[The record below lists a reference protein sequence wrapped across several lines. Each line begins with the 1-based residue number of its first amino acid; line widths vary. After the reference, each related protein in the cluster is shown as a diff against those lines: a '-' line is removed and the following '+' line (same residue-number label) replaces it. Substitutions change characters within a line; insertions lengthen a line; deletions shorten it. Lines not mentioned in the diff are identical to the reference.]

1 MEKIRE
7 QRNTI
12 CVCVITSFI
21 TTFMGSALNLSIPS
35 LEEEFKAGAQTVGWV
50 ITIYM
55 LTCSA
60 LAVPFGRISDRVER
74 RSVLRTGILI
84 FCISSLTAVLSK
96 TMWMLLTFRLM
107 QGIGASMI
115 FSTNIAIL
123 VGAFDEE
130 HRGRVLGYSTCATYA
145 GLSAGP
151 VLGGWLNQ
159 NFGWRAIFIATA
171 IVSAAAFYGAFFK
184 LPKGEKKSGILSLSS
199 KAHLDYAGNI
209 LFVVSIV
216 LTMYG
221 LSSLNSLAGAPLI
234 LCLGILIFIFFVRT
248 EMKTD
253 NPVIDVNLF
262 GKNLSFTLS
271 NLAAMVN
278 YGSNFALSYLMSIYL
293 QVVKG
298 MSSQWAGVILI
309 TNTVIMTVLS
319 PFVGRISDRHSPFK
333 MSAAGMALCAAALG
347 LLSFLSEDS
356 SLAKIIM
363 ILALSGVGF
372 SFFSTP
378 NTNAVMSCVERED
391 YGVSAS
397 ILSTM
402 RSIGHTAGM
411 SVVSAV
417 VGIYIGSGSL
427 KGAGT
432 EVLMKTFHISFF
444 IFTLLCIL
452 GIFMAGKRKM

>member
-60 LAVPFGRISDRVER
+60 LAVPFGSISDRVER
-74 RSVLRTGILI
+74 QSIMRTGILI

-96 TMWMLLTFRLM
+96 KMWMLLAFRLM

-151 VLGGWLNQ
+151 VLGGVLNQ

-234 LCLGILIFIFFVRT
+234 LCLGILFFIFFIRT
-248 EMKTD
+248 EMKTE

-262 GKNLSFTLS
+262 RKNLPFTLS

-347 LLSFLSEDS
+347 LLSFLSEDA
-356 SLAKIIM
+356 SLAWIIM

>member
-7 QRNTI
+7 KKNTI
-12 CVCVITSFI
+12 LVCVITSFI

-35 LEEEFKAGAQTVGWV
+35 LEEEFKVGAQTVGWV
-50 ITIYM
+50 VTIYM

-60 LAVPFGRISDRVER
+60 LAVPFGRLADRVER

-84 FCISSLTAVLSK
+84 FSISSLTAVLSK
-96 TMWMLLTFRLM
+96 KMWMLLAFRLM

-234 LCLGILIFIFFVRT
+234 LCLGILIFIFFIRT
-248 EMKTD
+248 EMKTE

-262 GKNLSFTLS
+262 RKNLPFTLS

-347 LLSFLSEDS
+347 LLSFLSEDA
-356 SLAKIIM
+356 SLAWIIM

>member
-7 QRNTI
+7 KKNTI
-12 CVCVITSFI
+12 LVCVITSFI

-35 LEEEFKAGAQTVGWV
+35 LEEEFKVGAQTVGWV
-50 ITIYM
+50 VTIYM

-60 LAVPFGRISDRVER
+60 LAVPFGRLADRVER

-84 FCISSLTAVLSK
+84 FSISSLTAVLSK
-96 TMWMLLTFRLM
+96 KMWMLLAFRLM

-151 VLGGWLNQ
+151 VLGGVLNQ

-171 IVSAAAFYGAFFK
+171 IVSAAALYCAFFK

-234 LCLGILIFIFFVRT
+234 LCLGILFFIFFIRT
-248 EMKTD
+248 EMKTE

-262 GKNLSFTLS
+262 RKNLPFTLS

-298 MSSQWAGVILI
+298 MTSQWAGVILI

-347 LLSFLSEDS
+347 LLSFLSEDL

-452 GIFMAGKRKM
+452 GIIMAGKRKM

>member
-7 QRNTI
+7 KKNTI
-12 CVCVITSFI
+12 LVCVITSFI

-35 LEEEFKAGAQTVGWV
+35 LEEEFKVGAQTVGWV
-50 ITIYM
+50 VTIYM

-60 LAVPFGRISDRVER
+60 LAVPFGRLADRVER

-84 FCISSLTAVLSK
+84 FSISSLTAVLSK
-96 TMWMLLTFRLM
+96 KMWMLLAFRLM

-151 VLGGWLNQ
+151 VLGGVLNQ

-234 LCLGILIFIFFVRT
+234 LCLGILFFIFFIRT
-248 EMKTD
+248 EMKTE

-262 GKNLSFTLS
+262 RKNLPFTLS

-298 MSSQWAGVILI
+298 MSSQWAGVVLI
-309 TNTVIMTVLS
+309 TNTVIMTLLS

-347 LLSFLSEDS
+347 LLSFLSEDAS
-356 SLAKIIM
+356 FAWIIM

-378 NTNAVMSCVERED
+378 NTNAVMPCVERED

>member
-7 QRNTI
+7 KKNTI
-12 CVCVITSFI
+12 LVCVITSFI

-35 LEEEFKAGAQTVGWV
+35 LEEEFKVGAQTVGWV
-50 ITIYM
+50 VTIYM

-60 LAVPFGRISDRVER
+60 LAVPFGRLADRVER

-84 FCISSLTAVLSK
+84 FSISSLTAVLSK
-96 TMWMLLTFRLM
+96 KMWMLLAFRLM

-151 VLGGWLNQ
+151 VLGGVLNQ

-234 LCLGILIFIFFVRT
+234 LCLGILFFIFFIRT
-248 EMKTD
+248 EMKTE

-262 GKNLSFTLS
+262 RKNLPFTLS

-347 LLSFLSEDS
+347 LLSFLSEDL

-452 GIFMAGKRKM
+452 GIIMAGKRKM

>member
-7 QRNTI
+7 QKNTI
-12 CVCVITSFI
+12 LVCVITSFI

-35 LEEEFKAGAQTVGWV
+35 LEEEFKVGAQTVGWV
-50 ITIYM
+50 VTIYM

-60 LAVPFGRISDRVER
+60 LAVPFGRLADRVER

-84 FCISSLTAVLSK
+84 FSISSLTAVLSK
-96 TMWMLLTFRLM
+96 KMWMLLAFRLM

-184 LPKGEKKSGILSLSS
+184 LPRGEKKSGILSLSS

-234 LCLGILIFIFFVRT
+234 LCLGILFFIFFIRT
-248 EMKTD
+248 EMKTE

-262 GKNLSFTLS
+262 RKNLPFTLS

-278 YGSNFALSYLMSIYL
+278 YGSNFALSHLMSIYL

-298 MSSQWAGVILI
+298 MTSQWAGVILI

-347 LLSFLSEDS
+347 LLSFLSEDL

>member
-7 QRNTI
+7 KKNTI
-12 CVCVITSFI
+12 LVCVITSFI

-35 LEEEFKAGAQTVGWV
+35 LEEEFKVGAQTVGWV
-50 ITIYM
+50 VTIYM

-60 LAVPFGRISDRVER
+60 LAVPFGRLADRVER

-84 FCISSLTAVLSK
+84 FSISSLTAVLTK
-96 TMWMLLTFRLM
+96 KMWMLMAFRLM

-184 LPKGEKKSGILSLSS
+184 IPKGEKKSGILSLSS

-234 LCLGILIFIFFVRT
+234 LCLGILFFIFFIRT
-248 EMKTD
+248 EMKTE

-262 GKNLSFTLS
+262 RKNLPFTLS

-347 LLSFLSEDS
+347 LLSFLSEDA
-356 SLAKIIM
+356 SLAWIIM

-432 EVLMKTFHISFF
+432 EVLMRTFHISFF

>member
-60 LAVPFGRISDRVER
+60 LAVPFGRLSDRVER

-151 VLGGWLNQ
+151 VLGGVLNQ

-234 LCLGILIFIFFVRT
+234 LCLGILFFIFFIRT
-248 EMKTD
+248 EMKTE

-262 GKNLSFTLS
+262 RKNLPFTLS

-347 LLSFLSEDS
+347 LLSFLSEDL

>member
-7 QRNTI
+7 KKNTI
-12 CVCVITSFI
+12 LVCVITSFI

-35 LEEEFKAGAQTVGWV
+35 LEEEFKVGAQTVGWV
-50 ITIYM
+50 VTIYM

-60 LAVPFGRISDRVER
+60 LAVPFGRLADRVER

-84 FCISSLTAVLSK
+84 FSISSLTAVLSK
-96 TMWMLLTFRLM
+96 KMWMLLAFRLM

-151 VLGGWLNQ
+151 VLGGVLNQ

-234 LCLGILIFIFFVRT
+234 LCLGILFFIFFIRT
-248 EMKTD
+248 EMKTE

-262 GKNLSFTLS
+262 RKNLPFTLS

-347 LLSFLSEDS
+347 LLSFLSEDL

>member
-7 QRNTI
+7 KKNTI
-12 CVCVITSFI
+12 LVCVITSFI

-35 LEEEFKAGAQTVGWV
+35 LEEEFKVGAQTVGWV
-50 ITIYM
+50 VTIYM

-60 LAVPFGRISDRVER
+60 LAVPFGRLADRVER

-84 FCISSLTAVLSK
+84 FSISSLTAVLSK
-96 TMWMLLTFRLM
+96 KMWMLLAFRLM

-151 VLGGWLNQ
+151 VLGGVLNQ

-234 LCLGILIFIFFVRT
+234 LCLGILFFIFFIRT
-248 EMKTD
+248 EMKTE

-262 GKNLSFTLS
+262 RKNLPFTLS

-347 LLSFLSEDS
+347 LLSFLSEDL

-378 NTNAVMSCVERED
+378 NTNAVMSCVGKED
-391 YGVSAS
+391 YGVAAS

-452 GIFMAGKRKM
+452 GIIMAGKRKM

>member
-7 QRNTI
+7 KKNTI
-12 CVCVITSFI
+12 LVCVITSFI

-35 LEEEFKAGAQTVGWV
+35 LEEEFKVGAQTVGWV
-50 ITIYM
+50 VTIYM

-60 LAVPFGRISDRVER
+60 LAVPFGRLADRVER

-84 FCISSLTAVLSK
+84 FSISSLTAVLSK
-96 TMWMLLTFRLM
+96 KMWMLLAFRLM

-151 VLGGWLNQ
+151 VLGGVLNQ

-234 LCLGILIFIFFVRT
+234 LCLGILFFIFFIRT
-248 EMKTD
+248 EMKTE

-262 GKNLSFTLS
+262 RKNLPFTLS

-347 LLSFLSEDS
+347 LLSFLSEDL
-356 SLAKIIM
+356 SLVKIIM

-452 GIFMAGKRKM
+452 GIIMAGKRKM

>member
-7 QRNTI
+7 KKNTI
-12 CVCVITSFI
+12 LVCVITSFI

-35 LEEEFKAGAQTVGWV
+35 LEEEFKVGAQTVGWV
-50 ITIYM
+50 VTIYM

-60 LAVPFGRISDRVER
+60 LAVPFGRLADRVER

-84 FCISSLTAVLSK
+84 FSISSLTAVLSK
-96 TMWMLLTFRLM
+96 KMWMLLAFRLM

-151 VLGGWLNQ
+151 VLGGVLNQ

-234 LCLGILIFIFFVRT
+234 LCLGILFFIFFIRT
-248 EMKTD
+248 EMKTE

-262 GKNLSFTLS
+262 RKNLPFTLS

-333 MSAAGMALCAAALG
+333 MSAAGMALCAAALR
-347 LLSFLSEDS
+347 LLSFLSEDA
-356 SLAKIIM
+356 SLAWIIM

-452 GIFMAGKRKM
+452 GIIMAGKRKM

>member
-74 RSVLRTGILI
+74 RSIMRTGILI

-96 TMWMLLTFRLM
+96 KMWMLLAFRLM

-151 VLGGWLNQ
+151 VLGGVLNQ

-234 LCLGILIFIFFVRT
+234 LCLGILFFIFFIRT
-248 EMKTD
+248 EMKTE

-262 GKNLSFTLS
+262 RKNLPFTLS

-378 NTNAVMSCVERED
+378 NTNAVLSCVERED

-452 GIFMAGKRKM
+452 GIIMAGKRKM

>member
-7 QRNTI
+7 KKNTI
-12 CVCVITSFI
+12 LVCVITSFI

-35 LEEEFKAGAQTVGWV
+35 LEEEFKVGAQTVGWV
-50 ITIYM
+50 VTIYM

-60 LAVPFGRISDRVER
+60 LAVPFGRLADRVER

-84 FCISSLTAVLSK
+84 FSISSLTAVLSK
-96 TMWMLLTFRLM
+96 KMWMLLAFRLM

-151 VLGGWLNQ
+151 VLGGVLNQ

-184 LPKGEKKSGILSLSS
+184 LPRDEKKSGILSLSP

-234 LCLGILIFIFFVRT
+234 LCLGILFFIFFIRT
-248 EMKTD
+248 EMKTE

-262 GKNLSFTLS
+262 RKNLPFTLS

-298 MSSQWAGVILI
+298 MTSQWAGVILI

-347 LLSFLSEDS
+347 LLSFLSEDL

-452 GIFMAGKRKM
+452 GIIMAGKRKM

>member
-7 QRNTI
+7 KKNTI
-12 CVCVITSFI
+12 LVCVITSFI

-35 LEEEFKAGAQTVGWV
+35 LEEEFKVGAQTVGWV
-50 ITIYM
+50 VTIYM

-60 LAVPFGRISDRVER
+60 LAVPFGRLADRVER

-84 FCISSLTAVLSK
+84 FSISSLTAVLSK
-96 TMWMLLTFRLM
+96 KMWMLLAFRLM

-151 VLGGWLNQ
+151 VLGGVLNQ

-234 LCLGILIFIFFVRT
+234 LCLGILFFIFFIRT
-248 EMKTD
+248 EMKTE

-262 GKNLSFTLS
+262 RKNLPFTLS

-347 LLSFLSEDS
+347 LLSFLSEDA
-356 SLAKIIM
+356 SLAWIIM

>member
-35 LEEEFKAGAQTVGWV
+35 LEEEFKAGAQNVGWV

-60 LAVPFGRISDRVER
+60 LAVPFGRLSDRVER

-151 VLGGWLNQ
+151 VLGGVLNQ

-184 LPKGEKKSGILSLSS
+184 LPRGEKKSGILSLSP
-199 KAHLDYAGNI
+199 KDHLDYAGNI
-209 LFVVSIV
+209 LFVASIV

-221 LSSLNSLAGAPLI
+221 LSSLKSFAGAPLI
-234 LCLGILIFIFFVRT
+234 LFIGILLLIFFVRI
-248 EMKTD
+248 EMKTE

-262 GKNLSFTLS
+262 RNNIPFTFS
-271 NLAAMVN
+271 NIAAMVN

-298 MSSQWAGVILI
+298 MSSQWAGVVLI
-309 TNTVIMTVLS
+309 TNTVIMTLLS
-319 PFVGRISDRHSPFK
+319 PFVGRISDRYSPFK
-333 MSAAGMALCAAALG
+333 MSAAGMALCAADLG
-347 LLSFLSEDS
+347 LLSFLSEDA
-356 SLAKIIM
+356 SLAWIIM

-432 EVLMKTFHISFF
+432 EVIMRTFHISFF

>member
-60 LAVPFGRISDRVER
+60 LAVPFGRLSDRVER

-84 FCISSLTAVLSK
+84 FSISSLTAVLSK

-151 VLGGWLNQ
+151 VLGGVLNQ

-184 LPKGEKKSGILSLSS
+184 LPRSEKKSGILSLSS
-199 KAHLDYAGNI
+199 KTHLDYAGNI

-234 LCLGILIFIFFVRT
+234 LCLGILFFIFFIRT
-248 EMKTD
+248 EMKTE

-262 GKNLSFTLS
+262 RKNLPFTLS

-298 MSSQWAGVILI
+298 MTSQWAGVILI

-347 LLSFLSEDS
+347 LLSFLSEDA
-356 SLAKIIM
+356 SLAWIIM

>member
-7 QRNTI
+7 KKNTI
-12 CVCVITSFI
+12 LVCVITSFI

-35 LEEEFKAGAQTVGWV
+35 LEEEFKVGAQTVGWV
-50 ITIYM
+50 VTIYM

-60 LAVPFGRISDRVER
+60 LAVPFGRLADRVER

-84 FCISSLTAVLSK
+84 FSISSLTAVLSK
-96 TMWMLLTFRLM
+96 KMWMLLAFRLM

-151 VLGGWLNQ
+151 VLGGVLNQ

-234 LCLGILIFIFFVRT
+234 LCLGILFFIFFIRT
-248 EMKTD
+248 EMKTE

-262 GKNLSFTLS
+262 RKNLPFTLS

-278 YGSNFALSYLMSIYL
+278 YGSNFALYYLMSIDL

-347 LLSFLSEDS
+347 LLSFLSEDL

-452 GIFMAGKRKM
+452 GIIMAGKRKM